1 MDFVESYR
9 EIKRM
14 RGNEE
19 RERERERERGEGG
32 GEVNREDRFM
42 GFLN

>member
-19 RERERERERGEGG
+19 REREGKGG

>member
-19 RERERERERGEGG
+19 RERERERGERGG
-32 GEVNREDRFM
+32 GEVNRGDRFM

>member
-1 MDFVESYR
+1 
-9 EIKRM
+9 M

-19 RERERERERGEGG
+19 RERERGKGG
-32 GEVNREDRFM
+32 GEVNRGDRFM

>member
-19 RERERERERGEGG
+19 KDRERERGAGGG
-32 GEVNREDRFM
+32 GEVNREDGFL

>member
-19 RERERERERGEGG
+19 REREREGKGGG
-32 GEVNREDRFM
+32 GEVNRGDRFM